1 MDNIAMYLSKIEKN
15 FGGIRALKGVDFELR
30 KGEIHALIGENGAGK
45 STLVKI
51 LTGVHKADAGEMF
64 LDGKPITIESPID
77 ARKRGIG
84 AIYQELSLISSITVA
99 ENIFLGNEPTY
110 TPLGIYDRKKLYKES
125 QEYLKFFD
133 IDIDSRK
140 KISDLGMGQKRIV
153 EIVKALALNA
163 RILILDEPT
172 TGMSQ
177 SEIETLFKILKSLRE
192 KSVTMIYIS
201 HYLEE
206 VFRVCDRATVFRDGM
221 NIETFDIS
229 SVTASQLIKAM
240 IGKDLKRNET
250 RQQRCF
256 ENKKDILE
264 LRNFKT
270 NLMRSPISFKVRE
283 SEILGITGIVGAG
296 KSELAQSIFGN
307 AGQFEG
313 DILLH
318 SKKVAIRNTVDAKK
332 NKIAFIPEDRK
343 SLGLFLEDTIEDN
356 LTMANIDKT
365 TTTLGLI
372 SNRKKRDIS
381 NSIGSKMKIKPLQV
395 KMPARNLSGGNQQ
408 KVVIGKW
415 LIGNPDLILMDE
427 PTRGID
433 VGAKGEIYGH
443 ILELSSQNKAVVIM
457 SSEFNELIDTCD
469 RIIVLK
475 NGEIAGEVNG
485 SKATSEALLSFALGG
500 NLNAEK

>member
-1 MDNIAMYLSKIEKN
+1 LKDLAIYLSKIEKS
-15 FGGIRALKGVDFELR
+15 FGGIKALNGVDFELR
-30 KGEIHALIGENGAGK
+30 RGEIHALLGENGAGK

-51 LTGVHKADAGEMF
+51 VTGVHKADAGEIF
-64 LDGKPITIESPID
+64 LDGKAVSIESPID
-77 ARKRGIG
+77 ARKKGIG
-84 AIYQELSLISSITVA
+84 AIYQELSLIESITAA

-110 TPLGIYDRKKLYKES
+110 TPFGIYDRKKLYKNS
-125 QEYLKFFD
+125 QDYLKFFN
-133 IDIDSRK
+133 IDIDCREK
-140 KISDLGMGQKRIV
+140 VSDLGMGQKRII
-153 EIVKALALNA
+153 EIVKALALDA

-177 SEIETLFKILKSLRE
+177 REIDSLFMILKNLRE
-192 KSVTMIYIS
+192 KNVTMIYIS

-221 NIETFDIS
+221 NIQTFDIS
-229 SVTASQLIKAM
+229 TASASQLIKAM
-240 IGKDLKRNET
+240 IGRDITKKEAGPERDFTE
-250 RQQRCF
+250 
-256 ENKKDILE
+256 KKDILE

-270 NLMRSPISFKVRE
+270 NIMQSAISLKIRE

-307 AGQFEG
+307 AGRIEG

-318 SKKVAIRNTVDAKK
+318 SKKVHMNNTIDAKK

-343 SLGLFLEDTIEDN
+343 SLGLFLEETIADN
-356 LTMANIDKT
+356 LTIADIDRT
-365 TTTLGLI
+365 TTSLGFI
-372 SNRKKRDIS
+372 SKKKKREIS
-381 NSIGSKMKIKPLQV
+381 NSIGSKMKIKPL
-395 KMPARNLSGGNQQ
+395 KIDMPARNLSGGNQQ

-433 VGAKGEIYGH
+433 VGAKGEIYEH
-443 ILELSSQNKAVVIM
+443 ILELSSQGKAIMIM
-457 SSEFNELIDTCD
+457 SSEFNELIDFCD

-475 NGEIAGEVNG
+475 NGEIAGEVDR
-485 SKATSEALLSFALGG
+485 KEATSELLLSFALGG
-500 NLNAEK
+500 NLNAEN